1 MPPHCGKNGPC
12 LPSALPGVDEIV
24 APGWLAPELEHAA
37 IAGVKA
43 TRADAAN
50 TSVVTLRRTAY
61 LFSCRSQHAL

>member
-1 MPPHCGKNGPC
+1 M
-12 LPSALPGVDEIV
+12 
-24 APGWLAPELEHAA
+24 EHPA

-61 LFSCRSQHAL
+61 LFFCRSQHAL